1 MLRIPSKPDRNQSK
15 LTVHIGQGIIL
26 LLQNLLIIHTSSTY
40 LALSTYSKKDPL
52 ALYSLYEQVC
62 IEMAFYPEDQTSGL
76 YVSPIKTLGPYKAIS
91 LAKAQMTTVVVSI
104 SFYSYKRGSK
114 GNSLHFSDRV
124 FGQII
129 FMIFV
134 LGIFFNETIV

>member
-1 MLRIPSKPDRNQSK
+1 MKKQNKKHQIAKSISEK
-15 LTVHIGQGIIL
+15 LKTKRLMFFVSFFHVTCKISNFDMWTAKHLAKASCTELTL
-26 LLQNLLIIHTSSTY
+26 LPTYLSLSTY
-40 LALSTYSKKDPL
+40 LKKDPL

-104 SFYSYKRGSK
+104 SFYSY
-114 GNSLHFSDRV
+114 
-124 FGQII
+124 
-129 FMIFV
+129 
-134 LGIFFNETIV
+134 